1 MLIMNASTDDA
12 GHAEPGHPER
22 PERLGAV
29 SAGVDDLHLGDDLVL
44 VAPYAASRGELARVH
59 DAAYLDAMGNYC
71 YEGGGDIDADTY
83 ATFDSWSLAQ
93 HAAGAGLSVLREMTR
108 RNDGVG
114 FVAVRPP
121 GHHALRD
128 RAMGFCLLNN
138 IAVSAAELTNRGERV
153 LILDWDVHHGNGT
166 QAIFWDDPNVLYVST
181 HQWPLF
187 PGSGAPYEVG
197 GLDALGATVNLPL
210 PPGATGDVVQHALLE
225 TAAPVIDEFKP
236 TWVLVSAGFDAHRDD
251 PLAELA
257 LSSGDFAQLALL
269 AVSFAPEPGRLALFL
284 EGGYQLDALRH
295 SVSAAL
301 GAVLGSAHEG
311 ERPTTG
317 GPGDDIVESTRK
329 TRLAALRVA
338 QDSGA

>member
-29 SAGVDDLHLGDDLVL
+29 MAGIDDLHLGDDLHL
-44 VAPYAASRGELARVH
+44 VAPRAATRSELVRVH
-59 DAAYLDAMGNYC
+59 DGSYLDAMGNYC

-83 ATFDSWSLAQ
+83 ATYDSWSLAQ
-93 HAAGAGLSVLREMTR
+93 YAAGAGLSVIREMAS

-138 IAVSAAELTNRGERV
+138 VAVSAAELTSRGERV

-197 GLDALGATVNLPL
+197 GLAALDTTVNLPL
-210 PPGATGDVVQHALLE
+210 PRGATGDVLQRALLE
-225 TAAPVIDEFKP
+225 TAAPVIDEFAP

-257 LSSGDFAQLALL
+257 LSSGDFAQLAQL
-269 AVSFAPEPGRLALFL
+269 AAGFTPSPGRLALFL

-295 SVSAAL
+295 CVSATL
-301 GAVLGSAHEG
+301 GALLGSDHVS
-311 ERPTTG
+311 ERPTNG
-317 GPGDDIVESTRK
+317 GPGADVVKSTREA
-329 TRLAALRVA
+329 RLAALRLA
-338 QDSGA
+338 HDTGA